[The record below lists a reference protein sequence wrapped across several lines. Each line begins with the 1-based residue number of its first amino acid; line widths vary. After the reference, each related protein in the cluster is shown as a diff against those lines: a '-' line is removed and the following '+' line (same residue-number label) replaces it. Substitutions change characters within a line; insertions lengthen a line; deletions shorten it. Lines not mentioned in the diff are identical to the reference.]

1 MFRRHALSVISV
13 LLVASP
19 GLRASTVTSTTTQ
32 GGTEASPTTIVTITL
47 TPEGEES
54 IKDFHIFPT
63 APKKKIPGSATYTQ
77 PSGWG
82 SPTGTGSNDK
92 GKHWK
97 ASATGD
103 AIPSPGRTFKIT
115 VPGGIGSQ
123 TFSRF
128 SWTTSS
134 DAETATPG
142 EGDTGYVDS
151 GDTTTATAG
160 GELPVVSLAL
170 IGPTTV
176 AIGTSTNF
184 RVSAGL
190 DASQTLGYTL
200 RATRS
205 LESGNLGRVNA
216 NDPLPD
222 ARGVDLSTNSR
233 TGTTRTGEG
242 ARTATLFG
250 DMRNY
255 VIVDVPDDPTLVG
268 EQFYLQVELAD
279 GDFTAP
285 IQVTIA
291 GE

>member
-1 MFRRHALSVISV
+1 MLI
-13 LLVASP
+13 ASS
-19 GLRASTVTSTTTQ
+19 GLRASTVTSTMTQ
-32 GGTEASPTTIVTITL
+32 GGTEANPTTIVTITV

-54 IKDFHIFPT
+54 IRDFHIFPT
-63 APKKKIPGSATYTQ
+63 APKEKLPGSATYDQ
-77 PSGWG
+77 PVGWG
-82 SPTGTGSNDK
+82 TPAGSGSSEK

-97 ASATGD
+97 ASSTGD
-103 AIPSPGRTFKIT
+103 AIPSSGRTFKIT
-115 VPGGIGSQ
+115 VPGADTSYS
-123 TFSRF
+123 FSRF

-151 GDTTTATAG
+151 GDTG
-160 GELPVVSLAL
+160 GMTPGGWIPVVSLAL

-190 DASQTLGYTL
+190 DVSQTLGFTL
-200 RATRS
+200 RATES

-222 ARGVDLSTNSR
+222 ARGIDLSTNSR

-255 VIVDVPDDPTLVG
+255 VIVDVPDDPTLIG

-279 GDFTAP
+279 GDVTAP
-285 IQVTIA
+285 IQVTIT